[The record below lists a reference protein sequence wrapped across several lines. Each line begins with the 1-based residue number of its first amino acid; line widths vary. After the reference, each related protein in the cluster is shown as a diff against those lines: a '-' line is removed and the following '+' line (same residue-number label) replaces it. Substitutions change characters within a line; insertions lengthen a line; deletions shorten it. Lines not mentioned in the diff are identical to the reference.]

1 MGPGSLSIVGVPAA
15 YGELVR
21 RGSTGSVLFGIQF
34 PSVPEE
40 AEYPIL
46 EFDPRNR
53 SIRTVIPGT
62 KNFASPVDVDPTG
75 EHLLY
80 LVHLG
85 ANGELFRYS
94 GGAPVSLGR
103 GFFDA
108 AW

>member
-15 YGELVR
+15 CGELVR
-21 RGSTGSVLFGIQF
+21 RGSTGSVVFGIQF

-94 GGAPVSLGR
+94 GGAPVAPNDRRTAS
-103 GFFDA
+103 
-108 AW
+108 